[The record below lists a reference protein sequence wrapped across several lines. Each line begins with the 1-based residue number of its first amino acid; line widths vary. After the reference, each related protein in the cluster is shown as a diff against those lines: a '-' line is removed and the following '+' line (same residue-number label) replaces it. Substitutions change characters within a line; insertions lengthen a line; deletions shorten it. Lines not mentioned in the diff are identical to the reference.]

1 MTLPAVET
9 WDVRGVIGPSLK
21 VGPYC
26 SNPTCTRLA
35 EHAHHIVRRSQL
47 AGDYHWVE
55 IDGKLFGNLTG
66 LCPGC
71 HDLITGVIGGHKA
84 AIRYLE
90 EEGIRGFWWC
100 LVATGTRG
108 EVVYAP
114 IDLIDPQPPTPDSLA
129 ASPTEETG
137 ESEKCPT
144 CGHLTRLRPGTTAVP
159 RLPGRKRKS
168 WGIKVPDDA
177 QEDGADAL
185 DSLLDDLAPLFGY
198 QPTASARYY
207 VVMAALVYA
216 QQDRKRFI
224 DSIRGVGA

>member
-9 WDVRGVIGPSLK
+9 WEVKGIIGPTFK

-26 SNPTCTRLA
+26 SNPTCMRLA

-55 IDGKLFGNLTG
+55 INGKILGNLTG

-71 HDLITGVIGGHKA
+71 HDQVTGVVGGHKA
-84 AIRYLE
+84 AIRYME
-90 EEGIRGFWWC
+90 DDGVTGFWWC
-100 LVATGTRG
+100 AVGSREPL
-108 EVVYAP
+108 EYFP
-114 IDLIDPQPPTPDSLA
+114 IELIDPQPPTPESLA
-129 ASPTEETG
+129 ASPAAEETG
-137 ESEKCPT
+137 ESDRCPT
-144 CGHLTRLRPGTTAVP
+144 CGHLTRLRPATTAAP
-159 RLPGRKRKS
+159 RAGRKRKS
-168 WGIKVPDDA
+168 WAIKVPDDE
-177 QEDGADAL
+177 QENGADAL
-185 DSLLDDLAPLFGY
+185 DTLLDDLAPLFGFE
-198 QPTASARYY
+198 PTASARYY